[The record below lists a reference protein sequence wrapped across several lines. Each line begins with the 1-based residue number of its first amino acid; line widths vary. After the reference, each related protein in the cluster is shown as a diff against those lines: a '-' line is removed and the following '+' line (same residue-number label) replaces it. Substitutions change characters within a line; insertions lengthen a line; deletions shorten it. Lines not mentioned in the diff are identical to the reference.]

1 MALKQILALLLVML
15 LALPA
20 GATDFFTNLT
30 SGNDSNNGLT
40 PATAKLTPPAMATL
54 MSAGDRGFITNGTY
68 NAEWTVAKRGTS
80 NNWYNFRFDNAIIR
94 KLNIDGC
101 SYTRFVGGE
110 ITHNSSSAF
119 NDGIVFSANST
130 NVEIIDFFIHD
141 IHTTH
146 NAIAGAF
153 GPQANLKWITVRGT
167 TITNLGIV
175 NGSYVDDPPGAIASQ
190 FEFPFTSTNV
200 IKADHWLNEYN
211 TLQWVGDGSI
221 VFGTNN
227 INRNLSVTRYSKAH
241 WDNHPVL
248 HPDGFQDNSDGI
260 QTMSRHH
267 VYEANWVGDYV
278 DPDAHF
284 GIWQDTITAGDTGML
299 MRGNIGFN
307 LNGGI
312 GVISTK
318 KVMAYRNTFYGFDT
332 ASPWFIFYNPG
343 GNTDYSTGSYVVNSV
358 SHTSSGI
365 SIGAGNT
372 VTKNRNWGYLA
383 GSDASYRGTTDP
395 LFIDPANTNSR
406 NFRLQ
411 AASPLRSEGVSPILI
426 ASATGSG
433 TSFTVNDGQLL
444 IDGWGMVDGDTVTIG
459 ATTTRVTG
467 ISGNVVTVSDSV
479 SWTVGD
485 QVHWGSSTTED
496 IGALPYGSSPLTGV
510 TIANVGTTY
519 TATTTG
525 NARGVWFYVD
535 GIPTTWDSTAPYS
548 AVIASGNVTAKAY
561 ALYAQA
567 TPVFS
572 ATAGGGPTAPT
583 ISSVSAQSIYRDAST
598 GPLAFTI
605 GDAVDPASS
614 LTVTATSSNHT
625 LADDADCVLGGSGAN
640 RTVNITPNTSQTG
653 VTTIQLVV
661 QNLSLLT
668 ATNTFTLTVSAIP
681 TITNSTAI
689 VRGKNAILKGKRAT
703 VAGGSGSGQVF
714 LIDQNFET
722 PVTGYDNGEVWTE
735 GGTWNPAYTVTV
747 LAGTQSCFH
756 TDGGSLTSPVF
767 TAQTNVYFYCLL
779 RFNAVADNTEILSL
793 RSAANADLAI
803 MKYRPGGSLR
813 VDCGNVTAGDT
824 VSTISAATKTHIW
837 IRYTKGTG
845 ANGFASIAFSTNGI
859 KPTSGDAYVQTAV
872 GDATADAVK
881 LRINGEVGNTF
892 IIDRILIS
900 ATPIGDN
907 P

>member
-1 MALKQILALLLVML
+1 MALKQILALLLVL
-15 LALPA
+15 LIGPPV
-20 GATDFFTNLT
+20 GATDYWVNLT
-30 SGNDSNNGLT
+30 TGNDSNNGLT
-40 PATAKLTPPAMATL
+40 PATAKLTPPAMAAL

-68 NAEWTVAKRGTS
+68 NAEWTVNKRGTS
-80 NNWYNFRFDNAIIR
+80 NAWFNFRFDNAIVR
-94 KLNIDGC
+94 KLTIDGC

-110 ITHNSSSAF
+110 ITHNSPSAF
-119 NDGIVFSANST
+119 NDAIPFGGNST

-146 NAIAGAF
+146 NAIF
-153 GPQANLKWITVRGT
+153 GVFGSQPNLKWITVRGT

-175 NGSYVDDPPGAIASQ
+175 NGVYVDDPPGAIAST

-227 INRNLSVTRYSKAH
+227 ISRNLSVTRYSKAH

-260 QTMSRHH
+260 RTMSRHH
-267 VYEANWVGDYV
+267 IYEANWIGDYA

-284 GIWQDTITAGDTGML
+284 GIWQDTIGAGDTGML

-318 KVMAYRNTFYGFDT
+318 KVMTYRNTFYGFDT
-332 ASPWFIFYNPG
+332 SSPWMIFYNPG
-343 GNTDYSTGSYVVNSV
+343 GNTDYSTGSYAVNSV
-358 SHTSSGI
+358 SYSSSGI
-365 SIGAGNT
+365 DIGAGNT
-372 VTKNRNWGYLA
+372 VTKNHNWGYLA

-411 AASPLRSEGVSPILI
+411 SGSPLRGEGLSPILI
-426 ASATGSG
+426 ASATGNG
-433 TSFTVNDGQLL
+433 ASFTVNDGQLL
-444 IDGWGMVDGDTVTIG
+444 NDGWGMVDGDTVTVG
-459 ATTTRVTG
+459 VTTTRVTG
-467 ISGNVVTVSDSV
+467 ISGNVVTVSPSI
-479 SWTVGD
+479 SWTIGD
-485 QVHWGSSTTED
+485 QVHWGPSSTED
-496 IGALPYGSSPLTGV
+496 IGALPYSSTLLTGA
-510 TIANVGTTY
+510 TISNAGTTY
-519 TATTTG
+519 TVTPTG
-525 NARGVWFYVD
+525 DARGVWFYVD
-535 GIPTTWDSTAPYS
+535 GIPTTWDSTPPYQ
-548 AVIASGNVTAKAY
+548 AVIASGNVSAKIY

-567 TPVFS
+567 TPVFT

-583 ISSVSAQSIYRDAST
+583 ISSVAAQSIAQDSST
-598 GPLAFTI
+598 GPLSFTI

-625 LADDADCVLGGSGAN
+625 LADDADCVLGGSGSN
-640 RTVNITPNTSQTG
+640 RTVNITPNAAQTG

-668 ATNTFTLTVSAIP
+668 ATNTFTLTVSSLP
-681 TITNSTAI
+681 VTTNGTTT
-689 VRGKNAILKGKRAT
+689 VRGSNAILKGKRVK
-703 VAGGSGSGQVF
+703 VAGGGGGSQVF
-714 LIDQNFET
+714 LINQNFET
-722 PVTGYDNGEVWTE
+722 PVTGYDNGEVWIE
-735 GGTWNPAYTVTV
+735 GGMWNPAYTVTV
-747 LAGTQSCFH
+747 LAGSQSCFH
-756 TDGGSLTSPVF
+756 ADGGSLTSPNF
-767 TAQTNVYFYCLL
+767 TAQTNVYLYLL
-779 RFNAVADNTEILSL
+779 GRFNTAVDNTEILSI
-793 RSAANADLAI
+793 RSGANADLAI

-824 VSTISAATKTHIW
+824 VSTVSTATKYHIW
-837 IRYTKGTG
+837 IRYSKGTG
-845 ANGFASIAFSTNGI
+845 ANGFASLAFSTNGI

-881 LRINGEVGNTF
+881 LRFAGEVGNAF
-892 IIDRILIS
+892 VIDRILIS
-900 ATPIGDN
+900 PTPIGDN